1 MKLLLDTNM
10 LLWAMDD
17 SLPEEAKALLG
28 DSLATLFF
36 STISIWEVGIKNGL
50 GKPNFLVDPRE
61 LYDTLLLCGYEE
73 LSINA
78 EHTILSSSLP
88 LIHKDPFDRILIAQ
102 SIKEGIP
109 FVTSDKMIQE
119 YPGDIRFFSK

>member
-1 MKLLLDTNM
+1 MKLLLDTNI
-10 LLWAMDD
+10 LLWAMND
-17 SLPEEAKALLG
+17 SLPDKAKVLLE
-28 DSLATLFF
+28 DSLTTLFF
-36 STISIWEVGIKNGL
+36 STISIWEVGIKNNL
-50 GKPNFLVDPRE
+50 GKSDFQVDPRE
-61 LYDTLLLCGYEE
+61 LYHTLLSCGYEE

-109 FVTSDKMIQE
+109 LVTSDRVIRD

>member
-17 SLPEEAKALLG
+17 SLPDKAKVLLE
-28 DSLATLFF
+28 DSLVTLFF
-36 STISIWEVGIKNGL
+36 STISIWEVGIKNNL
-50 GKPNFLVDPRE
+50 GKPDFSVDPRE

-78 EHTILSSSLP
+78 EHTILSSTLP

-109 FVTSDKMIQE
+109 FVTSDKMIRD

>member
-17 SLPEEAKALLG
+17 SLPEKAKVLLE
-28 DSLATLFF
+28 DSLVTLYF
-36 STISIWEVGIKNGL
+36 STISIWEVGIKNNL
-50 GKPNFLVDPRE
+50 AKPDFVVDPRE
-61 LYDTLLLCGYEE
+61 LYDTLLLSGYEE

-88 LIHKDPFDRILIAQ
+88 LIHRDPFDRILIAQ

-109 FVTSDKMIQE
+109 FVTSDKMIRD

>member
-1 MKLLLDTNM
+1 VKMLLDTSM
-10 LLWAMDD
+10 LLWAMKD
-17 SLPEEAKALLG
+17 SLPNKAKKLL
-28 DSLATLFF
+28 DDPLVTLFF
-36 STISIWEVGIKNGL
+36 STISIWEVGIKNNL
-50 GKPNFLVDPRE
+50 GKPDFKVDPRE

-73 LSINA
+73 LTINT

-109 FVTSDKMIQE
+109 FVTSDEIIRN
-119 YPGDIRFFSK
+119 YPGDIRFFAR

>member
-10 LLWAMDD
+10 ILWAMDD
-17 SLPEEAKALLG
+17 SLPEKAKILLENP
-28 DSLATLFF
+28 LVTLFF
-36 STISIWEVGIKNGL
+36 STVSIWEVGIKNNL
-50 GKPNFLVDPRE
+50 GKPDFKVDPRE

-78 EHTILSSSLP
+78 EHTILSSTLP
-88 LIHKDPFDRILIAQ
+88 LIHRDPFDRILIAQ

-109 FVTSDKMIQE
+109 FVTSDQMIRD
-119 YPGDIRFFSK
+119 YPGDIRYFSK